1 MELSGGCFEW
11 LTDSSV
17 VVPEILD
24 HLLDSLS
31 NTDAN
36 RINNT
41 LCRSREDSSHWSL
54 KEIRRLL
61 LIDLGCGTSSLS
73 FDVASDLVMMRRGLR
88 DDLRDEE
95 NGLEIRILRIDLPD
109 AQHDSKHDDDI
120 QSGSKN
126 ITTTF
131 HGCDLTIRAP
141 EEHIIPSALLEYR
154 KAKQITVTLDKS
166 TLDFLLSSKG
176 SAEYLQNLS
185 CSIKADLAYFLSFHP
200 PIFMKPVL
208 EAIYG
213 DVMSKN
219 LPRCSADATGTAS
232 IAAADTAATAWDAD
246 GSFRPSSVY
255 QKSVWLYSCSSPL
268 PPDPSR
274 VGEALQRT
282 LDVYFKEVEPMLTT
296 GAERRLRDLWGLG
309 RGLEGES
316 WTNNATCSKRALTL
330 PNYYRRPTEAYRLMF
345 PDESLRECYS
355 LEDFKGEWE
364 AWGGES
370 GGAIDI
376 EDGIR
381 FLRENQ

>member
-1 MELSGGCFEW
+1 
-11 LTDSSV
+11 
-17 VVPEILD
+17 
-24 HLLDSLS
+24 
-31 NTDAN
+31 
-36 RINNT
+36 
-41 LCRSREDSSHWSL
+41 
-54 KEIRRLL
+54 
-61 LIDLGCGTSSLS
+61 
-73 FDVASDLVMMRRGLR
+73 
-88 DDLRDEE
+88 
-95 NGLEIRILRIDLPD
+95 
-109 AQHDSKHDDDI
+109 
-120 QSGSKN
+120 
-126 ITTTF
+126 
-131 HGCDLTIRAP
+131 
-141 EEHIIPSALLEYR
+141 
-154 KAKQITVTLDKS
+154 
-166 TLDFLLSSKG
+166 
-176 SAEYLQNLS
+176 
-185 CSIKADLAYFLSFHP
+185 
-200 PIFMKPVL
+200 MKPVL

-309 RGLEGES
+309 RGLE
-316 WTNNATCSKRALTL
+316 
-330 PNYYRRPTEAYRLMF
+330 EAYRLMF